1 MRIRILGPLQVRA
14 GDGRPVEVGGTRLRL
29 LLIRLALDPGRL
41 VTAERLID
49 DLWDGEPP
57 VDPAGA
63 LQSLVARLRRA
74 LGEDRGLIASHP
86 AGYRLDLPPDT
97 VDAEAFERAGAEARA
112 ALSAGEPARAVA
124 VLDEALALWRG
135 TPLADA
141 AGAAFAAAPAA
152 RLEELRLSMVE
163 DRIDAALAAG
173 VPVPVAEVEASA
185 AAHPTRERLQARLM
199 RVLCAAGRRADALE
213 AYERVRHALA
223 DGLGVDPGP
232 ELRGAHRAALREEA
246 ASRPGALPARSTR
259 FIGRDREL
267 TGVRAA
273 LEDARLVT
281 LTGFGGTGKTRLAV
295 EVADGWPEP
304 VRMVELG
311 AVTAPG
317 GVAPAVM
324 SAVDDGEA
332 GAFGAFASADPLDRL
347 VAALAGRRLLL
358 LLDNCEHIVD
368 AAAELA
374 ERLLAA
380 APEVRILAT
389 SREPLAIAGESLY
402 PVAPLG
408 LPEPGTDPRQ
418 APAVSLFAD
427 RAAAV
432 RPGFAVTDDI
442 VRVCRELDGIPLAIE
457 LAAARLRSLTAD
469 QLAERIGDRFRLLDH
484 GRRSALPRHRTL
496 RAVVDWS
503 WDLLD
508 EAEQALLRRMSVFVG
523 GADAGAVRR
532 VCAPGGDVVEALAG
546 LVDKS
551 LVIAVADGTSV
562 RYRLLETVREYAAGR
577 LEEAGETAAVTRAH
591 GAYYL
596 ELAETAE
603 PLLRGR
609 DQLVWLAR
617 LDADQGNLDAALGQA
632 VASGLAET
640 ALRMVVA
647 RVWPWVLRGG
657 WRQVGEWA
665 SRVLDAAGPEPPP
678 GCETAHAICVLI
690 ASSDGAP
697 FGVRQVTPALG
708 RALRVIERSDHPA
721 AFAAWALAGGHAG
734 EAPGDRLGALVER
747 FGGHAD
753 PWLRAMTRLVE
764 GIVEFEWTAGG
775 AARAEAHVR
784 AALDLFDEVGDRWGQ
799 AFCLYELALILANR
813 GSWADAASA
822 LERARARAAEIGAV
836 EEIPA
841 PMMLLVQLGQ
851 ARARAGDHTGART
864 DLERALTAADRGGD
878 ALGRAR
884 VRGALGELALLGGDL
899 DEAARWLRDAL
910 AIAPERAPAQFV
922 ALLRGVLA
930 RAETARGDSGAARV
944 LHAEALGL
952 MAGTGDDVARATAVE
967 HAAAWCLDQGDAE
980 CAATVLSAARTLR
993 GIDETDDPWIRELLG
1008 RCAAALGE
1016 ARLHAAWERGRV
1028 LSRPE
1033 DLLLQAMERR

>member
-1 MRIRILGPLQVRA
+1 MRIRILGPLQVRG
-14 GDGRPVEVGGTRLRL
+14 GDGRPVEVGGARLRL

-86 AGYRLDLPPDT
+86 AGYRLDLPADE
-97 VDAEAFERAGAEARA
+97 VDAEAFERAAADARA
-112 ALSAGEPARAVA
+112 AGEPAHAVA

-173 VPVPVAEVEASA
+173 VPVPVAEVEEPA
-185 AAHPTRERLQARLM
+185 AAYPTRERLQARLM

-213 AYERVRHALA
+213 AYERARHALA

-232 ELRGAHRAALREEA
+232 ELRAAHLAALREQA
-246 ASRPGALPARSTR
+246 AARPGALPARSTR

-267 TGVRAA
+267 AAVRAA
-273 LEDARLVT
+273 LENARLVT

-295 EVADGWPEP
+295 EVADSWPEP
-304 VRMVELG
+304 VRLVELG

-317 GVAPAVM
+317 GVAPAVLA
-324 SAVDDGEA
+324 AVDDGETS
-332 GAFGAFASADPLDRL
+332 AFAPADLLGRL

-358 LLDNCEHIVD
+358 LLDNCEHLVD

-389 SREPLAIAGESLY
+389 SREPLAIAGESLF

-408 LPEPGTDPRQ
+408 LPEPGTDPRE

-432 RPGFAVTDDI
+432 RPGFAVTDDV

-484 GRRSALPRHRTL
+484 GRRSALSRHRTL

-503 WDLLD
+503 WDLLN

-523 GADAGAVRR
+523 GADAEAVRR

-551 LVIAVADGTSV
+551 LVIADSV
-562 RYRLLETVREYAAGR
+562 GARYRLLETVREYAAGR
-577 LEEAGETAAVTRAH
+577 LEDAGETAAVTRAH
-591 GAYYL
+591 GAYFL

-609 DQLVWLAR
+609 DQLAWLAR
-617 LDADQGNLDAALGQA
+617 LDADQGNLDAALGRA
-632 VASGLAET
+632 VVSGRTET
-640 ALRMVVA
+640 ALRMVFA

-657 WRQVGEWA
+657 WSQAGEWA
-665 SRVLDAAGPEPPP
+665 ARVLDTVGPEPPP

-690 ASSDGAP
+690 ASSGGTP

-721 AFAAWALAGGHAG
+721 AFAAWALAGARD
-734 EAPGDRLGALVER
+734 PGIPVER
-747 FGGHAD
+747 FGRHAD

-813 GSWADAASA
+813 GSWTDAASA

-851 ARARAGDHTGART
+851 ARARAGDHTGARA
-864 DLERALTAADRGGD
+864 DLERALAAADRGGD

-899 DEAARWLRDAL
+899 DEAVRWLREAL
-910 AIAPERAPAQFV
+910 AIAPERAPTQFV
-922 ALLRGVLA
+922 ALLSGVLA
-930 RAETARGDSGAARV
+930 RAETARGDSGAARA

-952 MAGTGDDVARATAVE
+952 IAGTGDDVARATAVE

-980 CAATVLSAARTLR
+980 RAATALSAARTLR
-993 GIDETDDPWIRELLG
+993 GIDDTDDPWVRGLVG
-1008 RCAAALGE
+1008 RCEAALGE
-1016 ARLHAAWERGRV
+1016 ERLRAAWERGRV

-1033 DLLLQAMERR
+1033 DLLLQAMDRR

>member
-1 MRIRILGPLQVRA
+1 MRIRILGPLQVRG
-14 GDGRPVEVGGTRLRL
+14 GDGRPVEVGGARLRL
-29 LLIRLALDPGRL
+29 LLIRLALDPGRM

-74 LGEDRGLIASHP
+74 LGEDRKLVASHP
-86 AGYRLDLPPDT
+86 AGYRLDLPPDA
-97 VDAEAFERAGAEARA
+97 VDAEAFERAAAEA
-112 ALSAGEPARAVA
+112 LTAGEPARAVV

-141 AGAAFAAAPAA
+141 AGAPFAAAPTV

-173 VPVPVAEVEASA
+173 VPVPVAEVEESA
-185 AAHPTRERLQARLM
+185 AAHPTRERLQARFM

-213 AYERVRHALA
+213 TYERARHALA

-232 ELRGAHRAALREEA
+232 ELRAAHLAALREQA
-246 ASRPGALPARSTR
+246 AARPGALPARSTR

-267 TGVRAA
+267 AEVRAA
-273 LEDARLVT
+273 LENARLVT

-304 VRMVELG
+304 ARLVELG

-317 GVAPAVM
+317 GVAPAVL
-324 SAVDDGEA
+324 ATVDDGET
-332 GAFGAFASADPLDRL
+332 GAFAPADPLGRL

-358 LLDNCEHIVD
+358 LLDNCEHLVD

-389 SREPLAIAGESLY
+389 SREPLAIAGESLF

-408 LPEPGTDPRQ
+408 LPEPGADPRES
-418 APAVSLFAD
+418 PAVSLFAD

-432 RPGFAVTDDI
+432 RPGFAVTDDV

-469 QLAERIGDRFRLLDH
+469 QLAERIGDRFRLLDR
-484 GRRSALPRHRTL
+484 GRRSAVSRHRTL

-523 GADAGAVRR
+523 GADAEAVRR

-551 LVIAVADGTSV
+551 LVIADGTGA

-577 LEEAGETAAVTRAH
+577 LEDAGETAAVTRAH
-591 GAYYL
+591 GAYFL

-609 DQLVWLAR
+609 DQLAWLAR
-617 LDADQGNLDAALGQA
+617 LDAVQGDLDAALGRA
-632 VASGLAET
+632 VASGRAET

-657 WRQVGEWA
+657 WRQAGEWA
-665 SRVLDAAGPEPPP
+665 SRVLDAVGPEPPP

-690 ASSDGAP
+690 ASSDGTP
-697 FGVRQVTPALG
+697 FGVRKVTPTLD
-708 RALRVIERSDHPA
+708 RALRVIGRSDHPA
-721 AFAAWALAGGHAG
+721 AFAAWALAGAL
-734 EAPGDRLGALVER
+734 GDRLGALVER

-799 AFCLYELALILANR
+799 AFCRYELALILANR
-813 GSWADAASA
+813 GSWTDAASA

-851 ARARAGDHTGART
+851 ARARAGDHTGARA
-864 DLERALTAADRGGD
+864 DLERALAAADRGGD

-899 DEAARWLRDAL
+899 DEAVRWLRDAL
-910 AIAPERAPAQFV
+910 AIAPERAPTQFV

-930 RAETARGDSGAARV
+930 RAETARGDSGTARA

-980 CAATVLSAARTLR
+980 RAATALSAARTLR
-993 GIDETDDPWIRELLG
+993 GIDETDDPWVRELVG
-1008 RCAAALGE
+1008 RCEAALGE
-1016 ARLHAAWERGRV
+1016 ERLRAAWERGRV

-1033 DLLLQAMERR
+1033 DLLLQTMDRR